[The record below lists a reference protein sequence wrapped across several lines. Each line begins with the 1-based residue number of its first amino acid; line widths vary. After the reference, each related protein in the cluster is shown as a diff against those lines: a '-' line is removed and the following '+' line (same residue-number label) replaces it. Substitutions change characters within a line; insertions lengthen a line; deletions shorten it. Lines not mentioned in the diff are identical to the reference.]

1 MHEQD
6 GYKHLQ
12 VKDSA
17 RDLSPTAQEAL
28 VFVVVAPAP
37 RSLEILELLQLR

>member
-28 VFVVVAPAP
+28 VFVVVAP